1 MTQESEAEAG
11 ITTCEI
17 MNYMFFFLHLAHVCE
32 PTLNTDEARQ
42 KGLWTC
48 FALPK
53 KKKDPSINM
62 ENGAAIYL
70 HIDIYSEWNQGIFFW
85 QTSHTCL
92 WWPNFLVF
100 TK

>member
-17 MNYMFFFLHLAHVCE
+17 MNYMFFFFLHLAHVCE

-42 KGLWTC
+42 KGLRTC
-48 FALPK
+48 FAPPK

-70 HIDIYSEWNQGIFFW
+70 HIDIYSE
-85 QTSHTCL
+85 
-92 WWPNFLVF
+92 
-100 TK
+100 